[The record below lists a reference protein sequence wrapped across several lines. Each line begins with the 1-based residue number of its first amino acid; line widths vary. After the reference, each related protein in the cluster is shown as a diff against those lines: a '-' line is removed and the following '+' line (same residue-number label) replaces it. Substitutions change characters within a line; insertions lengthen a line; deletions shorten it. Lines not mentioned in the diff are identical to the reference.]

1 MKIRF
6 KLEIFQY
13 YGWVII
19 GVSLLGFMAF
29 SLSAQT
35 ITIFMKSILMEF
47 GVSRAAAFLGIS
59 ISCAIAGISGTL
71 AGYLSDR
78 YGSRRVMSI
87 GGIFHGLA
95 ICSVSLI
102 NNTWQFYV
110 TFGILT
116 SFFSSFV
123 GIMPITIVLSNWF
136 KKIKK

>member
-59 ISCAIAGISGTL
+59 ISCVIAGISGAL
-71 AGYLSDR
+71 AGYLCDR
-78 YGSRRVMSI
+78 FGSRRVMSI
-87 GGIFHGLA
+87 GGILHGMA

-102 NNTWQFYV
+102 NNTWQFYL

-116 SFFSSFV
+116 SFFSSFI
-123 GIMPITIVLSNWF
+123 GIMPITTVLSN
-136 KKIKK
+136 